1 MKINF
6 SRPQCIILLV
16 RSLIDS
22 TFCGIF
28 VCGPLQFSI
37 IIQHFAAYVMYRQGY
52 PTERLDKIPAL
63 QAEFELAGEKTLAN

>member
-6 SRPQCIILLV
+6 ARPQCIILLV
-16 RSLIDS
+16 RSFIDP

-28 VCGPLQFSI
+28 VCRPLQFSI
-37 IIQHFAAYVMYRQGY
+37 IIQYFAAYVTYRPEY

-63 QAEFELAGEKTLAN
+63 QAEFELAEKKNIG